1 MGIFFKYKNNN
12 YIKMKYQ
19 ELTNCLI
26 IFCLINVTKLA
37 GIKDLEDIT
46 FKEEEDNIRVT
57 GSSSYRIHATFNKKN
72 NLNKYLYM
80 YPENYLDEE
89 SRVKTAFKIYF
100 KKFIDSDLNYN
111 YLESNY
117 STIDYNSGLFI
128 NIGELDFEEA
138 NIFIIGNDAFS
149 CLFYFQ
155 ITDAISFPKYYL
167 YSNFQMNQ
175 FILPKSKEITVVF
188 GKPHNRNDYLM
199 VFSKTSLRNFDV
211 IVKYNN
217 DDITY
222 KNGGFFFPNGYSLFY
237 DKSALNINKEK
248 LNFKITNKNNKDE
261 IIVLGYIHLYPD
273 GQFPNPIYNGFHLYL
288 QGNINTLRYLE
299 NSATSGQY
307 QYFTYQSYSIN
318 NKFVFVRS
326 SDNTDDKIFQV
337 KSYNS
342 AFNYNVDCSDKIRF
356 DFTSVKNSTSLYFQ
370 YLDYTKNQITQK
382 LIQPLVS
389 GSPKSILLPD
399 SKSLYHFLPKTKG
412 SENINYYLRSK
423 DTETKFVSFRSC
435 TNYPDECFFEGKG
448 EDELIVPFINNIGL
462 WYSQPI
468 KNIKELPLI
477 YIFCKNQ
484 CSYDIIMTYD
494 DDPLF
499 LFPDNNYIK
508 FIGKYGKDS
517 FILPV
522 FEDLGKTESLKIDV
536 TVLSGKGYPKLTLYG
551 GIRNFTTIHYPEV
564 YERTISYN
572 ISKSIFQN
580 NYKKDIYAVLEGEDN
595 ILYNIMYAGAE
606 SKNKLLDKNRIIN
619 ENITVPKLGEESNS
633 MKIYSFNNSDSSLY
647 ISVSTQ
653 RCESKVVVVVNNQEK
668 TSTQGFVHNFKEET
682 QGIINIKI
690 YLINNGDICKEGFE
704 DKVNIFAYSSTNKD
718 ILIGE
723 NNLVNSSLALNEL
736 TFTHLFKP
744 KDMENDDNSYIIE
757 IEKLTGSFLTFSYNL
772 VKLVYNLPNNDS
784 SIPSFK
790 KENIIVKERKNIII
804 NNTFLNKTFN
814 DLNDNEIFSLTMKV
828 SSPDK
833 SNFSLFLNKNDRKFV
848 RTLTDKTLISSI
860 NSKSIQYFCIDLNKN
875 YDTEIIINSFEQ
887 DLQISTLSYS
897 SNTKLNEEKSLPSKF
912 NSIPNYYHF
921 VQPKITNCKTFCKL
935 YIAVKVK
942 EDSLSAQVDP
952 HKTFYSTFSINYLV
966 RESEESSY
974 IYLPMNYYS
983 QYSFKNSG
991 FTAINYY
998 LKTAQSNKY
1007 NLELKVIKENEND
1020 NSVVFAEVYKNGQK
1034 EIFDSLSGSLLIE
1047 NNDGDVKI
1055 KVYSSENEK
1064 PNYKLKISDI
1074 GDYNY
1079 HVTPIL
1085 SSYSEKCNSQL
1096 CFFTL
1101 DIGDDNHA
1109 NYAYL
1114 FVPELEDINISI
1126 KKLNSEEQIGTYL
1139 TPNAKYDIDSNTK
1152 IKGKNSLEY
1161 EIGEKNII
1169 LLIRLSLPKEEET
1182 NLYVSFNSKP
1192 NLVTLNY
1199 GEKRMFSIENPY
1211 LNETK
1216 EITFNITKPTSSN
1229 NKYKICFHAVKG
1241 NGIINFQ
1248 KESFA
1253 LGLASSYKEKMSII
1267 IDNDSKNLL
1276 LTTNNKLNDEKGSLF
1291 SFTVDY
1297 IINPIDQ
1304 FFYEIKPNKIN
1315 SFKFNSDK
1323 RLEKLTFYMK
1333 VGNNNF
1339 KDISMNI
1346 KIYTS
1351 KSKVDLKSYI
1361 VDEDFIESKKNNSK
1375 YELFNSTVGVFHT
1388 FVDGGSSDNGAFTF
1402 SKLDISSEEFVPYA
1416 QINEESP
1423 LYIYLE
1429 FTQKNPSNNKIK
1441 IDLYPYE
1448 MLYSQGISEP
1458 LSNNELFV
1466 QKWPLDATNYPLL
1479 LTKSEFDPQLNIKID
1494 FIFPITE
1501 KYKLEIN
1508 NYDLNKQALS
1518 PLTANDN
1525 NLIISE
1531 KYENGK
1537 YTIILDSSATPNLF
1551 YMLFNIK
1558 LENEAEPK
1566 NDSFIFKYGYENQEI
1581 YHDYEVSEN
1590 FTVGLE
1596 KNKAKFEILVPKPK
1610 YKAGETV
1617 LIVNG
1622 YNLSDIPEKISE
1634 NYASIYLL
1642 FSDIKPIFSI
1652 HSIIDYSIS
1661 DYKNFTTD
1669 NIKKGSYYFT
1679 CVGVI
1684 QDNERVDYVGY
1695 IPVNYYLDKN
1705 DDDGLLDYIKD
1716 HVIGSIIILI
1726 IILIVLGI
1734 GVNIFRTEKKGKKE
1748 ESTKKVELILEDKN
1762 IN

>member
-1 MGIFFKYKNNN
+1 
-12 YIKMKYQ
+12 MKYH
-19 ELTNCLI
+19 EFTNCLI
-26 IFCLINVTKLA
+26 IICLINMTKLA
-37 GIKDLEDIT
+37 EIKNIGDINFLE
-46 FKEEEDNIRVT
+46 KENKTIIS
-57 GSSSYRIHATFNKKN
+57 GSSLYRIHATFNKN
-72 NLNKYLYM
+72 GNLDKYLYM
-80 YPENYLDEE
+80 YPQNYDEE
-89 SRVKTAFKIYF
+89 DSRIKTAFKIYF
-100 KKFIDSDLNYN
+100 KKFIDSDSN
-111 YLESNY
+111 YLDSNY

-128 NIGELDFEEA
+128 KIGDLDYDQA
-138 NIFIIGNDAFS
+138 NIFINGNETFN
-149 CLFYFQ
+149 CLLFFK
-155 ITDAISFPKYYL
+155 ITTSVSFPGYYA

-175 FILPKSKEITVVF
+175 FILPRSKDITITF
-188 GKPHNRNDYLM
+188 GRPHSKDDFLM
-199 VFSKTSLRNFDV
+199 VFSKTSLRNIDIKV
-211 IVKYNN
+211 TYNN
-217 DDITY
+217 KDITY
-222 KNGGFFFPNGYSLFY
+222 KNGGYYFPNGYSLFY
-237 DKSALNINKEK
+237 NRTDLNIINQNLE
-248 LNFKITNKNNKDE
+248 FKITNKNKKDE
-261 IIVLGYIHLYPD
+261 IIVLGYYFITND
-273 GQFPNPIYNGFHLYL
+273 QFPNSIYNGFHLYL
-288 QGNINTLRYLE
+288 HGKENILQFLK
-299 NSATSGQY
+299 NSATSGNY
-307 QYFTYQSYSIN
+307 QYFTYQSYS
-318 NKFVFVRS
+318 KDTRFSFVH
-326 SDNTDDKIFQV
+326 SDNTNSKTHFV
-337 KSYNS
+337 KDYCS
-342 AFNYNVDCSDKIRF
+342 AFNYDVDYTDKIRF
-356 DFTSVKNSTSLYFQ
+356 DFLSVKNLTSFSFQ
-370 YLDYTKNQITQK
+370 YLDYTNNRLAQK

-389 GSPKSILLPD
+389 GSPKSILLPG
-399 SKSLYHFLPKTKG
+399 SKSLYHFLPKSD

-423 DTETKFVSFRSC
+423 DTVTKFVSFRTC
-435 TNYPDECFFEGKG
+435 NNYPDGCYFDGKG
-448 EDELIVPFINNIGL
+448 NDVPIINNIGL
-462 WYSQPI
+462 WYSQPT
-468 KNIKELPLI
+468 KNIRDLQLI
-477 YIFCKNQ
+477 YIYCETQ

-522 FEDLGKTESLKIDV
+522 FEDLGRTESLKIDV

-551 GIRNFTTIHYPEV
+551 GIRNLTTIHYSEV

-572 ISKSIFQN
+572 ISKSIFQG
-580 NYKKDIYAVLEGEDN
+580 NYKKDFYAVLEGEDN
-595 ILYNIMYAGAE
+595 ILYNIMYAGVE

-633 MKIYSFNNSDSSLY
+633 MKIYSFNNSDSLLY
-647 ISVSTQ
+647 ISISTQ
-653 RCESKVVVVVNNQEK
+653 RCESKVVVNEK
-668 TSTQGFVHNFKEET
+668 TSTQGFLHNIEEKT

-704 DKVNIFAYSSTNKD
+704 DKVNIFAYSSTNKN

-723 NNLVNSSLALNEL
+723 NNLVNSSLPSNEL

-744 KDMENDDNSYIIE
+744 KDITNDDNSYIIE
-757 IEKLTGSFLTFSYNL
+757 IEKLSGSFLTFSYNL
-772 VKLVYNLPNNDS
+772 DKLVFNVSNKNS
-784 SIPSFK
+784 SISPFK
-790 KENIIVKERKNIII
+790 RENIIIKERKNIIL
-804 NNTFLNKTFN
+804 NNALLNNF
-814 DLNDNEIFSLTMKV
+814 DGLEDNEIFSLTMKV
-828 SSPDK
+828 SSSDK
-833 SNFSLFLNKNDRKFV
+833 SQFSLFLNKNDRKFV

-860 NSKSIQYFCIDLNKN
+860 NSKSIQYFCIDLSKN
-875 YDTEIIINSFEQ
+875 YDTEIIINSYEQ
-887 DLQISTLSYS
+887 DLQISTSFYS

-921 VQPKITNCKTFCKL
+921 VQPKNTNCKTFCKL
-935 YIAVKVK
+935 YIAVKIK
-942 EDSLSAQVDP
+942 EDSLSAQVNPD
-952 HKTFYSTFSINYLV
+952 KTFYSTFSINYLV

-983 QYSFKNSG
+983 QYSFKNSE

-998 LKTAQSNKY
+998 FKSAQSNKY
-1007 NLELKVIKENEND
+1007 NLELNVIKENEND
-1020 NSVVFAEVYKNGQK
+1020 NSVVFAEVDRNGQK
-1034 EIFDSLSGSLLIE
+1034 ETFDSLSGSLLID
-1047 NNDGDVKI
+1047 NYDGNVKI

-1074 GDYNY
+1074 GDYTY
-1079 HVTPIL
+1079 PVTPIL
-1085 SSYSEKCNSQL
+1085 SSYSEKCTSQL

-1109 NYAYL
+1109 NYAYV

-1126 KKLNSEEQIGTYL
+1126 KKLNSEEQISTYL
-1139 TPNAKYDIDSNTK
+1139 SSTVKYDIDSKTK

-1199 GEKRMFSIENPY
+1199 GEKRMFSIENPN
-1211 LNETK
+1211 LDETK

-1361 VDEDFIESKKNNSK
+1361 VDEDFIENKKNNSK

-1416 QINEESP
+1416 QMNEESP

-1537 YTIILDSSATPNLF
+1537 YTIILDSSVNPNLF
-1551 YMLFNIK
+1551 YLLFNIK

-1581 YHDYEVSEN
+1581 YHGYEISDN
-1590 FTVGLE
+1590 FTVTLE
-1596 KNKAKFEILVPKPK
+1596 KNEAKFKVLAPRPK
-1610 YKAGETV
+1610 YEAGETV

-1642 FSDIKPIFSI
+1642 FSDIKPIFTTHHII
-1652 HSIIDYSIS
+1652 HYSNSFS
-1661 DYKNFTTD
+1661 DNYTD
-1669 NIKKGSYYFT
+1669 FSTDDIKKGSYYFT